1 MSPEVIG
8 YVASV
13 VFLARLMP
21 QPIRLA
27 RTGVP
32 DGVSPLA
39 MMNGVVSDVGW
50 ILYGLSV
57 GLLPVWGVAVLALP
71 AGIWTVVLLRR
82 RITRTDLIGAGV
94 WLFTI
99 VIAWQVGRLAV
110 ILGVSVI
117 VNHGPQVWT
126 AIRSKHLD
134 GISRTTWLLALADA
148 SLWGGYG
155 IATGDPALMGY
166 GSVLLTGAI
175 VILARI
181 WWTARTDDWGTDDW
195 GDIDR
200 RVDAGE
206 ISLASAGVA

>member
-1 MSPEVIG
+1 MSAEVIG
-8 YVASV
+8 WVASA

-39 MMNGVVSDVGW
+39 MMNGVISDGGW

-57 GLLPVWGVAVLALP
+57 ALLPVWAVAVAALP
-71 AGIWTVVLLRR
+71 AGLWTVLLLRS
-82 RITRTDLIGAGV
+82 RITRRDLIGAAV
-94 WLFTI
+94 WFFTI
-99 VIAWQVGRLAV
+99 VIAWQVDRLAV
-110 ILGVSVI
+110 ILAFTVF

-126 AIRSKHLD
+126 AIRSSNLD
-134 GISRTTWLLALADA
+134 GIARTTWLIAIADA

-166 GSVLLTGAI
+166 GTVLLSAAT
-175 VILARI
+175 VILCRV
-181 WWTARTDDWGTDDW
+181 WWTRRAVHGNS
-195 GDIDR
+195 GDVDLG
-200 RVDAGE
+200 RVELVPAAAG
-206 ISLASAGVA
+206 

>member
-1 MSPEVIG
+1 MSAEVIG

-39 MMNGVVSDVGW
+39 MMNGVFSDVGW

-71 AGIWTVVLLRR
+71 AGIWTVALLRD
-82 RITRTDLIGAGV
+82 RITRNDLFGAAV
-94 WLFTI
+94 WLTTI
-99 VIAWQVGRLAV
+99 LIAWQVDRLAV
-110 ILGVSVI
+110 ILGLSVI
-117 VNHGPQVWT
+117 VNHGPQVW
-126 AIRSKHLD
+126 AAVSSNHLR
-134 GISRTTWLLALADA
+134 GISRTTWLLAIGDA

-166 GSVLLTGAI
+166 GGVLLTGALI
-175 VILARI
+175 ILGRI
-181 WWTARTDDWGTDDW
+181 WWTSRLDGATDPAAMG
-195 GDIDR
+195 GDPLP
-200 RVDAGE
+200 VE
-206 ISLASAGVA
+206 LAPATA